1 MKREESLFIR
11 RLTQLMEEKNLTQ
24 VELAEKIGITNVTI
38 SRYLSGERK
47 PRVEIVA
54 KLAKELNT
62 TVDYLLGNSDTFSK
76 DNIVE
81 AINKVFGKKSFI
93 NKQLLPVLGTVK
105 AGYNYLAEENII
117 DYIEPSMTISDPVNY
132 FGLVVKGDSMAPLFD
147 EGDYL
152 IVHKTDGDFNT
163 GDIGIV
169 LINGDEATVKKLV
182 KTETGIELQAFNPYY
197 PAKKYTYEEMQNLP
211 VKVIGVVVRQIRNWK

>member
-1 MKREESLFIR
+1 MN
-11 RLTQLMEEKNLTQ
+11 RLRQVREKNEMLQRDVANFLGISTSAYGFY
-24 VELAEKIGITNVTI
+24 ETGARSMSAETAKKLAEFFNV
-38 SRYLSGERK
+38 S
-47 PRVEIVA
+47 
-54 KLAKELNT
+54 
-62 TVDYLLGNSDTFSK
+62 VDYLLGLDT
-76 DNIVE
+76 N
-81 AINKVFGKKSFI
+81 NKR
-93 NKQLLPVLGTVK
+93 LLPVLGTVK

-117 DYIEPSMTISDPVNY
+117 DYIEPSMTISDPANY
-132 FGLVVKGDSMAPLFD
+132 FGLVVKGDSMAPFFD